1 MNSNETTADVLDHDF
16 NSSSARSYRKWR
28 HIKDVA
34 TRYLMAF
41 GGVSVIAA
49 IVLIAFYLLYVVV
62 PMFKSAEIEQI
73 ATYSV
78 PGGSESETLY
88 VAMEEQ
94 REIGLRINNLGQVV
108 FFNTANGEIRSSVD
122 LRLSDD
128 VSIYSGIQWRSN

>member
-1 MNSNETTADVLDHDF
+1 MNSNETTAVVLDHDF

-62 PMFKSAEIEQI
+62 PMFKSAEIEKLPRTPCRVV
-73 ATYSV
+73 ARAKHS
-78 PGGSESETLY
+78 TL
-88 VAMEEQ
+88 
-94 REIGLRINNLGQVV
+94 RWKNN
-108 FFNTANGEIRSSVD
+108 AK
-122 LRLSDD
+122 
-128 VSIYSGIQWRSN
+128 